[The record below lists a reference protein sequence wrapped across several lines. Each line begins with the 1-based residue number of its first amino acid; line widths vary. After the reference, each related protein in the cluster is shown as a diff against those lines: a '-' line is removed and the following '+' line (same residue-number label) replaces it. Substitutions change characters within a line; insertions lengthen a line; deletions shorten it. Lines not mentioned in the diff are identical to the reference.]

1 MVFVDNFVVYV
12 GLLFGYAFSYWEG
25 SH

>member
-1 MVFVDNFVVYV
+1 MVLVDNFVVYV